1 MPASIPAS
9 EIVNVFPNV
18 IAAGGSGLDL
28 VGLFLSSAGRVPALT
43 VEEFASSAAVAAYF
57 GNLSAEAR
65 LATVYFDG
73 FAGSAIKPAKMLF
86 ANYNA
91 AAAPAYLRGGAVS
104 SLTIAQLQ
112 ALSGTLEL
120 TINGRLVTSDAID
133 LSGAASFSAAAVL
146 IAAGLDDADAAFTG
160 EIAGA
165 TLTVTDAVGTL
176 AVGQTVT
183 GVGVAANTVI
193 TALGTGEGGDGT
205 YTVSPSQTVA
215 SGAMRSGP
223 TLVTFDA
230 VSGAFV
236 ITGGTPGA
244 TGAITFAED
253 GALATGLRLTSSTG
267 ATLSQGAAAATP
279 GTIMDALTA
288 FTQDFVTFGT
298 VFQPTIDEKVAF
310 AAWANGQNNRF
321 LYLMGESNPTAGGV
335 SDDGTAGGQIRA
347 LEYSATAF
355 IYDPVDPAA
364 LVAFVAGA
372 VASVDFNATEGRTT
386 LAFRRS
392 ARLTPGV
399 TDKVVGEQLIAN
411 GYNFFGAYATA
422 ADRFVFLYPGQVRG
436 PYLWIDSFINQVW
449 LSNNFQLSLMNLL
462 VNVRSIPYNSA
473 GYAIIEEALSGPIDA
488 GLSFGAIRAGVPLS
502 ADQTVAINTEAGLP
516 VAQTITERGWYL
528 QVRPASPQVRAERG
542 SPPITFWYA
551 DGQSVQKINLNST
564 QVQ

>member
-1 MPASIPAS
+1 MTASIPAS
-9 EIVNVFPNV
+9 AIVNVFPNV

-43 VEEFASSAAVAAYF
+43 VEEFASAAAVAAYF

-65 LATVYFDG
+65 LAEVYFEG

-91 AAAPAYLRGGAVS
+91 AAAPAYLRGGSVT

-112 ALSGTLEL
+112 ALSGTFALD
-120 TINGRLVTSDAID
+120 INGRTVTSDAVD
-133 LSGAASFSAAAVL
+133 LSGAASFSAAATL
-146 IAAGLDDADAAFTG
+146 IAAALDDADAAFTG
-160 EIAGA
+160 EITGDE
-165 TLTVTDAVGTL
+165 LTVTDAVGTL

-183 GVGVAANTVI
+183 GVGVAAGTVI
-193 TALGTGEGGDGT
+193 TALGTGTGGDGT
-205 YTVSPSQTVA
+205 YTVSPAQTVA

-244 TGAITFAED
+244 TGSISYAVD
-253 GALATGLRLTSSTG
+253 GALATALRFTSTTG
-267 ATLSQGAAAATP
+267 ATLSQGADAATP
-279 GTIMDALTA
+279 GGIMDALAA
-288 FTQDFVTFGT
+288 FTQDFVTFAT
-298 VFQPTIDEKVAF
+298 VFQPGIDDKVAF
-310 AAWANGQNNRF
+310 AAWADGQNNRF
-321 LYLMGESNPTAGGV
+321 LYLMGESNPAAGST
-335 SDDGTAGGQIRA
+335 SDDATAGGQIRA
-347 LEYSATAF
+347 LDYTATAF
-355 IYDPVDPAA
+355 LYDPVDPAA
-364 LVAFVAGA
+364 LAAFAAGSI
-372 VASVDFNATEGRTT
+372 ASIDFTATEGRTN
-386 LAFRRS
+386 LAFRRTG
-392 ARLTPGV
+392 RLTPGV
-399 TDKVVGEQLIAN
+399 TDQVVAEQLIAN
-411 GYNFFGAYATA
+411 GYNFYGAYATA

-436 PYLWIDSFINQVW
+436 PYRWIDSFINQVW
-449 LSNNFQLSLMNLL
+449 LSNNFQLNLMNLL

-502 ADQTVAINTEAGLP
+502 AEQATAINTEAGLP
-516 VAQTITERGWYL
+516 VAATITERGWYL
-528 QVRPASPQVRAERG
+528 QVRPASPSVRADRG

-551 DGQSVQKINLNST
+551 DGQSVQKIALNLT